1 MDIGS
6 LCFIKEAYFAYY
18 KDSYL
23 LKNHQAKAHKGKR
36 PYLIV
41 AKDKFDDQIFW
52 AVPLSSKYAKYKG
65 IYDKHVM
72 TGNKNR
78 CDTILFAQLNGRNNA
93 VLIQNMCPI
102 TKEDVTAIWHKGND
116 TKVGIHKKDFKKITH
131 AAKRVLRK
139 YFSGVNLIY
148 PDAKRI
154 YADKVTS
161 HNISKIFP
169 AIAMNPTLLTCAHVK
184 RTGSEI
190 KSVYFALKDAPLNEL
205 KIVQVTKRHG
215 APRAIREIKITDP
228 AFGQA
233 FDEIVQ
239 TNWDEHITIYSAHRD
254 NNNIKDTTYS
264 NSKNIPHRSDLDR

>member
-1 MDIGS
+1 M
-6 LCFIKEAYFAYY
+6 
-18 KDSYL
+18 
-23 LKNHQAKAHKGKR
+23 
-36 PYLIV
+36 
-41 AKDKFDDQIFW
+41 
-52 AVPLSSKYAKYKG
+52 
-65 IYDKHVM
+65 
-72 TGNKNR
+72 
-78 CDTILFAQLNGRNNA
+78 
-93 VLIQNMCPI
+93 
-102 TKEDVTAIWHKGND
+102 
-116 TKVGIHKKDFKKITH
+116 KKDFKKITH
-131 AAKRVLRK
+131 AGKRVLRK
-139 YFSGVNLIY
+139 YFSGVKLIY

-205 KIVQVTKRHG
+205 KIIQVTKRHG

-228 AFGQA
+228 TFAQA

-254 NNNIKDTTYS
+254 NTNTRDTTYS
-264 NSKNIPHRSDLDR
+264 NSKNIHHSSDLDR